1 MRKIIFTMSML
12 IILVS
17 CLAGTAAAST
27 ISFDP
32 AAIAVSPGS
41 TTQVKVVLSDA
52 PQGLAGYKL
61 TVKYPSSIATV
72 SSVSFPSWGS
82 SLNMKTP
89 VTGGYLVS
97 AVDLNKQVQSGSNN
111 IELGTITV
119 KGVSAGSATF
129 TIADIQMN
137 DDDDAVIT
145 PTTDSLDVTVEGSAA
160 STTATTTTTT
170 SATATTAA
178 STTTTA
184 TTTATTTTVTTGP
197 TAATTTAAVTSTTI
211 VPAATVTVPP
221 PVMVTPAIAGYPTS
235 GFTVST
241 TAGYAPLEV
250 QFHDLSKGESLTGW
264 EWSFGDGGTSMAQN
278 PGYTYST
285 PGTYTVTL
293 TATNVLG
300 STTSTRTGLIR
311 VLGPGEPMPTVA
323 HEAIPVTAETTQPVH
338 TIPAWTPPST
348 TPTPQAASGII
359 TVIAAAGLA
368 LAGYAILRKKQDR

>member
-12 IILVS
+12 IILIS

-32 AAIAVSPGS
+32 ATIAISPGS
-41 TTQVKVVLSDA
+41 TTPVKVVLSDA

-119 KGVSAGSATF
+119 EGVSAGSATF

-137 DDDDAVIT
+137 DDNDAVIT
-145 PTTDSLDVTVEGSAA
+145 PTTGSLDVTVEGSAA
-160 STTATTTTTT
+160 STTATTATTTT
-170 SATATTAA
+170 SATATTTT
-178 STTTTA
+178 STTTTTA
-184 TTTATTTTVTTGP
+184 TTATVTTGP

-235 GFTVST
+235 GFTAST
-241 TAGYAPLEV
+241 AAGYAPLEV
-250 QFHDLSKGESLTGW
+250 QFHDLSKGESMTGW

-278 PGYTYST
+278 PGYTYNT

-311 VLGPGEPMPTVA
+311 VLGPGEPMPTVVQ
-323 HEAIPVTAETTQPVH
+323 EAIPVTAETTQPVH
-338 TIPAWTPPST
+338 TIPVWTPAST